1 MDKRIWRYSTITR
14 TTRDG
19 TKEFYLYISEYGAFD
34 CDILRQRDELAAAC
48 RNALLGY
55 HNLVEFGHIPNDDAD
70 VHAMIGQLE
79 TALANLDQ
87 EGQ

>member
-34 CDILRQRDELAAAC
+34 CDILRQRDELAAATRELITC
-48 RNALLGY
+48 L
-55 HNLVEFGHIPNDDAD
+55 DD
-70 VHAMIGQLE
+70 GQLRLE
-79 TALANLDQ
+79 PDSTRAFVTVTKIRQALDVREESA
-87 EGQ
+87 